1 MFATDK
7 PRLCVYNDG
16 MMNISNRTYRFRGFA
31 SLGVVGCLLL
41 TSTVFGQDHTRRELT
56 FPDVYGYVT
65 MKCDFHMHTVFS
77 DGLVWPTIRVQEAW
91 RDGLDAIAITDHIE
105 YHPHKAD
112 VSTNY
117 ARTYDIAKPAA
128 DSLGLL
134 LVRAAEITRPE
145 PPGHLNAL
153 FLEDIGPLCTPDYHD
168 AVKAAADQGA
178 FLFWNH
184 PGWKQPGNK
193 SVWYKEQGEFYEK
206 GWLRGLEI
214 VNGPDYDPIVHQ
226 WAVDKNLTPMGN
238 SDVHDPIDMVYDG
251 SALHHRPVTLVFASA
266 KSLDALKEGLME
278 RRTVIWSSTNLFGPS
293 EYLSPIFEKSVRV
306 MNSSIA
312 IKGKGSATLNL
323 YNASPCEFTLRSLD
337 TLKGIKLPSKLV
349 LPPGRTVACKITVTD
364 PRDGQQTLELPFKA
378 MNLHPAPGE
387 TQPVEIR
394 ATVHFTP

>member
-1 MFATDK
+1 MK
-7 PRLCVYNDG
+7 
-16 MMNISNRTYRFRGFA
+16 ISNRTGWFRGFA
-31 SLGVVGCLLL
+31 LLGVAGSLLL
-41 TSTVFGQDHTRRELT
+41 ASAAIAQDRTRRELT
-56 FPDVYGYVT
+56 FPDIFGYVT
-65 MKCDFHMHTVFS
+65 LKCDFHLHTVFS

-117 ARTYDIAKPAA
+117 ARPYDIAKPAA

-214 VNGPDYDPIVHQ
+214 VNGSDYDRIVHQ
-226 WAVDKNLTPMGN
+226 WAVDKNLTAMGD
-238 SDVHDPIDMVYDG
+238 SDAHNPIDMEYDE
-251 SALHHRPVTLVFASA
+251 SAARHRPITLVFAHA
-266 KSLDALKEGLME
+266 KSLSALKEGLME
-278 RRTVIWSSTNLFGPS
+278 SRTVVWSTTNLFGPS
-293 EYLSPIFEKSVRV
+293 EYLKPILEKSVRV
-306 MNSSIA
+306 MNPSVS
-312 IKGKGSATLNL
+312 IKGKGSATLDL

-337 TLKGIKLPSKLV
+337 TLKGIKLPAKLV
-349 LPPGRTVACKITVTD
+349 LPPGRSVACKITATD
-364 PRDGQQTLELPFKA
+364 PRDGLQTLELPFKA
-378 MNLHPAPGE
+378 VNLHPAPGE
-387 TQPVEIR
+387 TQPVQIR
-394 ATVHFTP
+394 ATVQFTP

>member
-1 MFATDK
+1 MDIMK
-7 PRLCVYNDG
+7 
-16 MMNISNRTYRFRGFA
+16 ISNPATRLRGLACLGLAGPLLFA
-31 SLGVVGCLLL
+31 CAA
-41 TSTVFGQDHTRRELT
+41 FGQDRARRELT

-65 MKCDFHMHTVFS
+65 LKCDFHMHTVFS
-77 DGLVWPTIRVQEAW
+77 DGLVWPTVRVQEAW

-112 VSTNY
+112 VGTNTT
-117 ARTYDIAKPAA
+117 RSYDIAKPTA

-153 FLEDIGPLCTPDYHD
+153 FLVDAEPLCTPDYHD

-193 SVWYKEQGEFYEK
+193 AVWYKEQGEFFAR

-214 VNGPDYDPIVHQ
+214 VNGPDYSPIVHR

-238 SDVHDPIDMVYDG
+238 SDVHGPIDMSYDA
-251 SALHHRPVTLVFASA
+251 SAEHHRPVTLVFANE
-266 KSLDALKEGLME
+266 KSLSSLKEGLMD
-278 RRTVIWSSTNLFGPS
+278 RRTVIWSSTNLYGSS
-293 EYLSPIFEKSVRV
+293 EYLKPLLEKSVRV
-306 MNSSIA
+306 LNSSIK
-312 IKGKGSATLNL
+312 IQGKGSATLNL
-323 YNASPCEFTLRSLD
+323 YNESPCEFTLRGQD
-337 TLKGIKLPSKLV
+337 TLKGIKLPGKLV
-349 LPPGRTVACKITVTD
+349 LPPGRTVACKITATEV
-364 PRDGQQTLELPFKA
+364 RDGGQTLLLPFMA
-378 MNLHPAPGE
+378 ANLHPAPGE

-394 ATVHFTP
+394 VTVQFKP